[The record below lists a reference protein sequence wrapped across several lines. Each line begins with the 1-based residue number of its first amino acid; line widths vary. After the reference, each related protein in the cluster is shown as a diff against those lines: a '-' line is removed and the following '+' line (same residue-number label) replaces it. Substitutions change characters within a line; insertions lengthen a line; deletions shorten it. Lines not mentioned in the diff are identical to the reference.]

1 MNFIGSIS
9 PPSLADSMVHHLAA
23 PKYYAA
29 IEGFPFVAI
38 NPWAMPG
45 LLHVLFTSTLLLS
58 DGLSCQIIVFLFSIM
73 LLLAVYGIAS
83 KYFGK
88 NVVRWCSTLESMV
101 KDYDY

>member
-45 LLHVLFTSTLLLS
+45 LLHVLFYFYIITFRWPILS
-58 DGLSCQIIVFLFSIM
+58 NNSFFV
-73 LLLAVYGIAS
+73 
-83 KYFGK
+83 
-88 NVVRWCSTLESMV
+88 
-101 KDYDY
+101 